1 MNLSLNQQIG
11 YPYTKEKLESSSK
24 RKKGA
29 SEGYTRLFLT
39 VGSMDKAKKKD
50 IIHFL
55 VSKAN
60 IRESDIQG
68 IDIKRKFTFVNI
80 NDKAI
85 KKVMQTLSKRK
96 IKWTKSRNR
105 TSKQSI
111 SCFLFYFF

>member
-1 MNLSLNQQIG
+1 MYIVLDV
-11 YPYTKEKLESSSK
+11 EKLESSSK

-39 VGSMDKAKKKD
+39 VGSMDKVKKKD

-80 NDKAI
+80 NDKAV
-85 KKVMQTLSKRK
+85 KKVMRHCQKEKLNGRK
-96 IKWTKSRNR
+96 VEIEQANSR
-105 TSKQSI
+105 
-111 SCFLFYFF
+111 

>member
-1 MNLSLNQQIG
+1 MVFLIQKKNLNLHQNS
-11 YPYTKEKLESSSK
+11 
-24 RKKGA
+24 KKGA

-39 VGSMDKAKKKD
+39 VGSMDKVKKKD

-80 NDKAI
+80 NVK
-85 KKVMQTLSKRK
+85 L
-96 IKWTKSRNR
+96 
-105 TSKQSI
+105 
-111 SCFLFYFF
+111 

>member
-1 MNLSLNQQIG
+1 MKKKYFGVTVFLLTLCLCFASLPG
-11 YPYTKEKLESSSK
+11 LAVKADSRTEVLK
-24 RKKGA
+24 
-29 SEGYTRLFLT
+29 
-39 VGSMDKAKKKD
+39 DKAKKKD

-85 KKVMQTLSKRK
+85 KKVMQHCQKEKL
-96 IKWTKSRNR
+96 NG
-105 TSKQSI
+105 
-111 SCFLFYFF
+111 

>member
-1 MNLSLNQQIG
+1 
-11 YPYTKEKLESSSK
+11 
-24 RKKGA
+24 
-29 SEGYTRLFLT
+29 
-39 VGSMDKAKKKD
+39 MDKVKKKD

-85 KKVMQTLSKRK
+85 KKEITQIIEKENKLKPYSDEKIRKLLEEKDIYISRRTVTKYREECFIYNSRQRK
-96 IKWTKSRNR
+96 IEKILWEEK
-105 TSKQSI
+105 
-111 SCFLFYFF
+111 